1 MQYLQTIVA
10 ILLLGEIINRL
21 LKDIYKTNEKQ
32 KTREGLLKLN
42 WTIPKIENDIG
53 NKLLL
58 RKNILFSYL
67 LGSKNF
73 TMLKQ
78 LQNPLTKLSMNST
91 ITAFFIVI
99 SVIFLTAVVLK
110 SSLS

>member
-10 ILLLGEIINRL
+10 IFLLGEIINRL
-21 LKDIYKTNEKQ
+21 LKDIYKTKEKQ

-58 RKNILFSYL
+58 RKNIMFSYL
-67 LGSKNF
+67 LNTNF
-73 TMLKQ
+73 FAMSKQ
-78 LQNPLTKLSMNST
+78 LQNPLTGLSMKST
-91 ITAFFIVI
+91 VTAFFIVL

-110 SSLS
+110 SSLP